1 MSREGFG
8 FIGFGGIFGAYD
20 WAARVEGLG
29 LGVLCFMWP
38 WALGVQGAGFHLRVF
53 RVESRTFSGG

>member
-8 FIGFGGIFGAYD
+8 FIRFGVFFGAYYR
-20 WAARVEGLG
+20 AARVEGLG
-29 LGVLCFMWP
+29 LGVLWFMWP
-38 WALGVQGAGFHLRVF
+38 WDSGVQGAGFHLRVF